1 MWSSL
6 IISKLSSFYWME
18 LASLF
23 LVRINLFFPFPAQW
37 MLICY
42 TLQCLGQ
49 MTLAKGFDDQFWYKS
64 DMKKQERI
72 CIRWSVGEIN
82 SHLML
87 LNVCACYIHLK
98 HTKASTV
105 HKMMLG
111 RGHGQSTGMRMAFLS
126 EILYKCGIESLVRI
140 KCDINYKT
148 TGQRNSPLP
157 TNSGMEKPGGKKPDF
172 PYFSIH

>member
-1 MWSSL
+1 METGASWSRQINTSISEYIILPHMWSSL

-23 LVRINLFFPFPAQW
+23 LVRINLFSPFPVQW

-42 TLQCLGQ
+42 TLQRLGQ

-98 HTKASTV
+98 HSIQKQAQC
-105 HKMMLG
+105 KRRCMG
-111 RGHGQSTGMRMAFLS
+111 RTRG
-126 EILYKCGIESLVRI
+126 EDGISQWNIVEMWDGEPS
-140 KCDINYKT
+140 
-148 TGQRNSPLP
+148 
-157 TNSGMEKPGGKKPDF
+157 
-172 PYFSIH
+172 